1 MKISTKG
8 RYGLEAVVDLAMHEA
23 QGPVSV
29 RSIAERCGHSETYL
43 LQLFLKLR
51 RAGVIESVRGA
62 GGGYKLVRPPS
73 ELTVRCVLEAL
84 EGPLT
89 PVDCVFKQG
98 QMACDRYE
106 NCTTRPLWEDMT
118 RMMREITQSITLQ
131 DLLDCERQLMLDAQE
146 RHSQPEP
153 FLGQTEDPSDQA
165 TETSEG
171 DKFFEYFL

>member
-29 RSIAERCGHSETYL
+29 RSIAERCGLSEAYL

-51 RAGVIESVRGA
+51 REGIIKSVRGA
-62 GGGYKLVRPPS
+62 GGGYGLVRPPS
-73 ELTVRCVLEAL
+73 EVTVRGVLEAL

-89 PVDCVFKQG
+89 PVDCVFNQG

-118 RMMREITQSITLQ
+118 RRMREITQSITLQ
-131 DLLDCERQLMLDAQE
+131 DLLDCERQLMLDEQE
-146 RHSQPEP
+146 RHLQAEP
-153 FLGQTEDPSDQA
+153 SLGQMEDQPA
-165 TETSEG
+165 GAPETS
-171 DKFFEYFL
+171 DDNKFFDYFL